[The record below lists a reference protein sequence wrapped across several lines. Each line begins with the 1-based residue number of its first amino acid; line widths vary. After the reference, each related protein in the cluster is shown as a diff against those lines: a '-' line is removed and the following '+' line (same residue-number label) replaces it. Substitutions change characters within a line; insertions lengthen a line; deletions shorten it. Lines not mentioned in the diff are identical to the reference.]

1 MTQLEAM
8 LNDYKFSINGQAM
21 RKRLAELW
29 GQDVADDP
37 EVRVNLI
44 NMTPKELF
52 EAWMDYEGI
61 IGYGDKIIRMLR
73 DSGYVVEP
81 VEK

>member
-1 MTQLEAM
+1 MTQLDAM
-8 LNDYKFSINGQAM
+8 MNDYAVSINGQAM
-21 RKRLAELW
+21 RKKLGELW
-29 GQDVADDP
+29 QDVADDP

-44 NMTPKELF
+44 NMRPRELF

-61 IGYGDKIIRMLR
+61 IGYADTIIRALR
-73 DSGYVVEP
+73 DSGFVVEP

>member
-29 GQDVADDP
+29 GPDVAADP

>member
-1 MTQLEAM
+1 MTQLDAM
-8 LNDYKFSINGQAM
+8 LNEYMVSINGQAM
-21 RKRLAELW
+21 RKKLEELW
-29 GQDVADDP
+29 QDVADDP
-37 EVRVNLI
+37 EVRANLI
-44 NMTPKELF
+44 NMRPRELF

-61 IGYGDKIIRMLR
+61 IGYADTIIRALR

>member
-1 MTQLEAM
+1 MTQLEAL
-8 LNDYKFSINGQAM
+8 LNGYRFSMNGHAM
-21 RKRLAELW
+21 RARLTELW
-29 GQDVADDP
+29 GPDITDDP
-37 EVRVNLI
+37 EVRANLI

-61 IGYGDKIIRMLR
+61 VGYGDKIIQMLR

>member
-1 MTQLEAM
+1 MTQLDAM
-8 LNDYKFSINGQAM
+8 MNDYAVSINGQAM
-21 RKRLAELW
+21 RKRLEKLW
-29 GQDVADDP
+29 GEASNDP

-61 IGYGDKIIRMLR
+61 IGYADTIIRMLR

>member
-8 LNDYKFSINGQAM
+8 INDYKVSINGRAM
-21 RKRLAELW
+21 RKKLAELW
-29 GQDVADDP
+29 GPDVADDP
-37 EVRVNLI
+37 EVRANLI
-44 NMTPKELF
+44 NMTPRELF

-61 IGYGDKIIRMLR
+61 IGYADTLIRALR

-81 VEK
+81 VER

>member
-21 RKRLAELW
+21 RKRLAELR
-29 GQDVADDP
+29 GPDVADDP